1 MAASLT
7 VRQTPSKWLRDR
19 HVIARNALHAGYA
32 RALMKRSLSVGRVRR
47 QPPQVQ
53 ALPRTDQARWLW
65 LRPPPAAT
73 ALAGWALLPLRL
85 FLGVTFCFAGL
96 QKLAN
101 PSFFRASNPAGIQAQ
116 MVAASRRSPIHA
128 LLTPLAHHAV
138 LIGTV
143 IALGEVAVGVGALA
157 GLFTRIAALGGALI
171 SLNLFLAVSFH
182 TNPYYTGSDIVFIFA
197 WLPLIVTGGGQFSA
211 DALIA
216 NLAAVRQSRPASVP
230 VQLPFATVQNIC
242 GHYQGG
248 WCVAQHDTPCAPA
261 GCPFIEREVAKAA
274 HIEAA
279 TNVDMDRRRLVGA
292 LTLGAGTVAVLGT
305 GAIAGIGRLLHSS
318 SPAAAAVPA
327 VGPDPSGPASSATA
341 ATSSPTGGSPSAS
354 NAPTPSP
361 TSTHATSAA
370 AHPPGTKI
378 GPASDVPVAGAATFG
393 DPATGDP
400 AIVLQ
405 PRAGT
410 FLAFDAVCPH
420 AGCTVEYDQGN
431 GIFVCPCHGS
441 QFNGSTGAVE
451 VGPANQGL
459 GKITIAKGSDGQL
472 YAT

>member
-1 MAASLT
+1 VS
-7 VRQTPSKWLRDR
+7 
-19 HVIARNALHAGYA
+19 
-32 RALMKRSLSVGRVRR
+32 RVRP
-47 QPPQVQ
+47 QPPQLQ
-53 ALPRTDQARWLW
+53 ALPRTSQARWLW

-85 FLGVTFCFAGL
+85 FLGLTFCFAGL

-116 MVAASRRSPIHA
+116 MLAASRRSPIHA

-143 IALGEVAVGVGALA
+143 IALGEVAVGIGALL
-157 GLFTRIAALGGALI
+157 GLLTRVAALGGTLI

-197 WLPLIVTGGGQFSA
+197 WLPLVVTGGGQLSA

-216 NLAAVRQSRPASVP
+216 NLATVRQSRPASVP
-230 VQLPFATVQNIC
+230 VQLPFATVQNLC
-242 GHYQGG
+242 GHYHGG
-248 WCVAQHDTPCAPA
+248 WCLARHDTACAPA
-261 GCPFIEREVAKAA
+261 GCPFIERELGKAA
-274 HIEAA
+274 HVEAA

-292 LTLGAGTVAVLGT
+292 LTLGVGTVAVLGT

-318 SPAAAAVPA
+318 SPSAAAVPS
-327 VGPDPSGPASSATA
+327 VGPDPSTPASAAATA
-341 ATSSPTGGSPSAS
+341 TASSPAAGSPSAS
-354 NAPTPSP
+354 TPSP
-361 TSTHATSAA
+361 TSTHPTNAA
-370 AHPPGTKI
+370 APPPGTKI
-378 GPASDVPVAGAATFG
+378 GAASDVPVAGAATFT
-393 DPATGDP
+393 DPASGDP

-405 PRAGT
+405 PHAGT

-431 GIFVCPCHGS
+431 AIFVCPCHGS
-441 QFNGSTGAVE
+441 QFNARTGAVE
-451 VGPANQGL
+451 VGPARQGL
-459 GKITIAKGSDGQL
+459 GKISIAKGSDGQL
-472 YAT
+472 YAK

>member
-1 MAASLT
+1 MS
-7 VRQTPSKWLRDR
+7 
-19 HVIARNALHAGYA
+19 
-32 RALMKRSLSVGRVRR
+32 RVRH
-47 QPPQVQ
+47 QPPQLQ
-53 ALPRTDQARWLW
+53 ALPRTSQARWLW

-85 FLGVTFCFAGL
+85 FLGLTFCFAGL

-116 MVAASRRSPIHA
+116 MLAASRRSPIHA

-143 IALGEVAVGVGALA
+143 IALGEVAVGIGALL
-157 GLFTRIAALGGALI
+157 GLLTRVAALGGALI

-197 WLPLIVTGGGQFSA
+197 WLPLVVTGGGQFSA

-230 VQLPFATVQNIC
+230 VQLPFATVQNLC
-242 GHYQGG
+242 GHYHGG
-248 WCVAQHDTPCAPA
+248 WCLARHDTACAPA
-261 GCPFIEREVAKAA
+261 GCPFIERELGKAA
-274 HIEAA
+274 HVEAA

-292 LTLGAGTVAVLGT
+292 LTLGVGTVAVLGT

-318 SPAAAAVPA
+318 SPSAAAVPS
-327 VGPDPSGPASSATA
+327 VGPDPSTPASAAATA
-341 ATSSPTGGSPSAS
+341 TASSPAAGSPSAS
-354 NAPTPSP
+354 TPSP
-361 TSTHATSAA
+361 TSTHPTNAA
-370 AHPPGTKI
+370 APPPGTKI
-378 GPASDVPVAGAATFG
+378 GAASDVPVAGAATFT

-431 GIFVCPCHGS
+431 SIFVCPCHGS
-441 QFNGSTGAVE
+441 QFNDRTGAVE
-451 VGPANQGL
+451 VGPASHGL
-459 GKITIAKGSDGQL
+459 GKISIAKGSDGQL
-472 YAT
+472 YAK